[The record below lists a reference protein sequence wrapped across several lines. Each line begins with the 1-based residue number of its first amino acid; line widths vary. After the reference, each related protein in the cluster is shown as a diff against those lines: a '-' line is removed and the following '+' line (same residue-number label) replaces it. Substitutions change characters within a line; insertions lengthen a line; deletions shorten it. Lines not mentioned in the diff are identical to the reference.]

1 MRYWIDSHCHLA
13 DDRYKENFDN
23 YLQNAKENGVKI
35 INVICSSKE
44 ELMYILEKQKQYPN
58 LDISFGYYPQ
68 DAKNIN
74 NKDLEFL
81 VFALEN
87 YPQIK
92 AVGEIGLDYYY
103 TKEFADKQKE
113 LFIKQIEIANKYN
126 KPIIIHSR
134 SAAKDTYDTLKEYA
148 RTNVLMHCYSDSLE
162 MMREYQKL
170 GYFISFTG
178 VVTFKNANKVK
189 NNAINVDL
197 DKIMIETDSPYLTPV
212 PYRGKDNQPSYVKY
226 VGEYIANLRDME
238 IEALQ
243 EHLIDNYQRYMGTT
257 DD

>member
-1 MRYWIDSHCHLA
+1 MTYWIDTHCHLA
-13 DDRYKENFDN
+13 DDRYKDDFDSYMQKAEENDV
-23 YLQNAKENGVKI
+23 AV

-44 ELMYILEKQKQYPN
+44 ELLYMIEKQKQYPN

-68 DAKNIN
+68 DAKAITQ
-74 NKDLEFL
+74 KDLDFL
-81 VFALEN
+81 VFALEE

-92 AVGEIGLDYYY
+92 AIGEIGLDYYY
-103 TKEFADKQKE
+103 TREFADEQKE
-113 LFIKQIEIANKYN
+113 LFIKQIEIANKYD

-134 SAAKDTYDTLKEYA
+134 SAAKDTYDTLKQYA
-148 RTNVLMHCYSDSLE
+148 KTNVLMHCYSDSLE

-212 PYRGKDNQPSYVKY
+212 PFRGKDNQPAYVRY
-226 VGEYIANLRDME
+226 VGEYIADLRNMKTE
-238 IEALQ
+238 KLQ
-243 EHLIDNYQRYMGTT
+243 LCIIDNYQRFMRTCN
-257 DD
+257 D

>member
-68 DAKNIN
+68 DAKNIS

-113 LFIKQIEIANKYN
+113 LFIKQIEIANKHN

-189 NNAINVDL
+189 TNAINVDL

-212 PYRGKDNQPSYVKY
+212 PFRGKDNQPSYVKY

-238 IEALQ
+238 IETLQ
-243 EHLIDNYQRYMGTT
+243 EHLMDNYQRYMGTT

>member
-1 MRYWIDSHCHLA
+1 MTYWIDTHCHLG
-13 DDRYKENFDN
+13 DDRYKDDFNS
-23 YLQNAKENGVKI
+23 YIQKAKENDVVI

-44 ELMYILEKQKQYPN
+44 ELMYMLEKQKQFPN
-58 LDISFGYYPQ
+58 LDISFGFYPQ
-68 DAKNIN
+68 DAKDITQ
-74 NKDLEFL
+74 KDLDFL
-81 VFALEN
+81 VFALEK

-134 SAAKDTYDTLKEYA
+134 SAAKDTYDALKQHA
-148 RTNVLMHCYSDSLE
+148 KTKVLMHCYSDSLE

-189 NNAINVDL
+189 TNALNVDL
-197 DKIMIETDSPYLTPV
+197 DKIMVETDSPYLTPV
-212 PYRGKDNQPSYVKY
+212 PFRGKDNQPAYVRY
-226 VGEYIANLRDME
+226 VGEYIAELRDMD
-238 IEALQ
+238 IEELQ
-243 EHLIDNYQRYMGTT
+243 LQLIDNYQRFMGTGN
-257 DD
+257 D

>member
-23 YLQNAKENGVKI
+23 YLQNAKEMGVKI

-68 DAKNIN
+68 DVQNIS

-113 LFIKQIEIANKYN
+113 LFIKQIEIANKHN

-189 NNAINVDL
+189 TNAINVDL

-212 PYRGKDNQPSYVKY
+212 PFRGKDNQPSYVKY

-238 IEALQ
+238 IETLQ
-243 EHLIDNYQRYMGTT
+243 EHLMDNYQRYMGTT

>member
-1 MRYWIDSHCHLA
+1 MTYWIDTHCHLA
-13 DDRYKENFDN
+13 DDRYKDDFDG
-23 YLQNAKENGVKI
+23 YMQAAKDNDVAI

-44 ELMYILEKQKQYPN
+44 ELMYMLEKQRQYPN
-58 LDISFGYYPQ
+58 LDISFGFYPQ
-68 DAKNIN
+68 DANDITQE
-74 NKDLEFL
+74 DLDFL
-81 VFALEN
+81 VFVVEN

-92 AVGEIGLDYYY
+92 AIGEIGLDYYY
-103 TKEFADKQKE
+103 TKDFADKQKE

-148 RTNVLMHCYSDSLE
+148 KTNVLMHCYSDSLE

-178 VVTFKNANKVK
+178 VVTFKNAHRVK
-189 NNAINVDL
+189 TNAENVDL

-212 PYRGKDNQPSYVKY
+212 PFRGKDNQPAYVCY
-226 VGEYIANLRDME
+226 VGKYIAELRGMS
-238 IEALQ
+238 IEKLQ
-243 EHLIDNYQRYMGTT
+243 LYLIDNYRRFMEIGN
-257 DD
+257 D